1 MSAASALD
9 TPTRRPLNLPMQRR
23 KERAPYRETKR
34 LSAKERTG
42 IILAAAKDIIISEG
56 YSKFSLRHAAEQSG
70 IRLATLQYYFP
81 TKEHLFRAVFEAALN
96 EEGERIGLLIKRAR
110 GSPRDVLRAR
120 ITGHFQANLRD
131 ETAAFF
137 YQLWA
142 RARLDEFAAELVD
155 EFYARNIEVVADM
168 IRADNAALSP
178 TEAKR
183 RATLAMAVLEGMMLL
198 CDIEKRKSG
207 KQAPT
212 EAYVVD
218 SVMRLVSLPVES

>member
-1 MSAASALD
+1 MSAALALD
-9 TPTRRPLNLPMQRR
+9 RPTRSPLNLPMQRR

-42 IILAAAKDIIISEG
+42 IILAAAQDIIVGEG
-56 YSKFSLRHAAEQSG
+56 YSKFSLRHAAEKSG

-96 EEGERIGLLIKRAR
+96 EEGERIRLLIKRAR

-131 ETAAFF
+131 ETAGFF

-155 EFYARNIEVVADM
+155 EFYARNIQVVAHM
-168 IRADNAALSP
+168 IRADNAALSAN
-178 TEAKR
+178 EAKR
-183 RATLAMAVLEGMMLL
+183 RATVAMAVLEGMMLL

-207 KQAPT
+207 EPVFT
-212 EAYVVD
+212 EEYVVD
-218 SVMRLVSLPVES
+218 SVMRFVSPPVEG